1 LNQRIEKQRN
11 GKNHRN
17 EEKHMTGGR
26 DETTGIQSKG
36 MIVWMCVG
44 IHVIHYYRKNAFI
57 H

>member
-57 H
+57 R